1 MGQRNKPTK
10 NEKGTSIMSKVRQRA
25 YIERGLIHNQNEK
38 HKIITRATKNI
49 QHRYNSYQEARD
61 A

>member
-1 MGQRNKPTK
+1 MDQRNKPTK
-10 NEKGTSIMSKVRQRA
+10 NEKVRQHA
-25 YIERGLIHNQNEK
+25 YIERGLVYNQNEK